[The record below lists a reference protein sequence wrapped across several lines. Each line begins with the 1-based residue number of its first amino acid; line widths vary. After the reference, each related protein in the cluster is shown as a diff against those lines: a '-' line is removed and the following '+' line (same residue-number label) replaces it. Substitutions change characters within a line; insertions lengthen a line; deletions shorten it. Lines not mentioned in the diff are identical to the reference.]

1 MEIYRKCD
9 FAGLGNI
16 LICLTQLVGNCR
28 NISNTI
34 YDNEFGTCIEL
45 DSMYFDVI
53 QDFPEYTSFDKCRI
67 IINEETIKH
76 MYSTLYNIM
85 RPTKFMEEQLRENLY
100 LVEGVTCGINI
111 RRGSFSEDSKQY
123 SDDRSLAPEHMF
135 CNDKGLEKFKK
146 IISDSPGR
154 VYVSSDS
161 PSTKKELKN
170 IFGDKV
176 TMVETEF
183 IHTSID
189 ANHPA
194 NRTLKNY
201 RDVYLVWF
209 LLSMCPRI
217 FITAGLTS
225 DVRSTFGLTAAFY
238 GQVPFE
244 EIMSE

>member
-1 MEIYRKCD
+1 MEIYRKSE

-16 LICLTQLVGNCR
+16 LICLCQLIGNCR
-28 NISNTI
+28 NVSNTI
-34 YDNEFGTCIEL
+34 YDNEFGSCIVL
-45 DSMYFDVI
+45 DSKYFNVI
-53 QDFPEYTSFDKCRI
+53 PDSPEYTSFDKCRI
-67 IINEETIKH
+67 IINEETLKY
-76 MYSTLYNIM
+76 MYNTLQQII
-85 RPTKFMEEQLRENLY
+85 RPTDFMIEQIYANIHLID
-100 LVEGVTCGINI
+100 GVTCGINI
-111 RRGSFSEDSKQY
+111 RRGSYSEDSKQY
-123 SDDRSLAPEHMF
+123 SDDRALAPEHMF

-146 IISDSPGR
+146 IISDSPGK

-170 IFGDKV
+170 IFGDKI

-189 ANHPA
+189 ANHSA

-209 LLSMCPRI
+209 LLSRCPRV
-217 FITAGLTS
+217 FITAGLTN
-225 DVRSTFGLTAAFY
+225 DVRSTYGLTAALY
-238 GQVPFE
+238 GRVPFE

>member
-1 MEIYRKCD
+1 MEIYRKLP

-16 LICLTQLVGNCR
+16 LFNLSFLPGNCR

-34 YDNEFGTCIEL
+34 YDNEFGSCIEL
-45 DSMYFDVI
+45 DSKYFDVI
-53 QDFPEYTSFDKCRI
+53 QDFPEYKSFDKCQI
-67 IINEETIKH
+67 IINLETIDH
-76 MYSTLYNIM
+76 MYKILHQII
-85 RPTKFMEEQLRENLY
+85 RPTIFMKQQIKENFHLID
-100 LVEGVTCGINI
+100 GVTCGINI
-111 RRGSFSEDSKQY
+111 RRGSYSEDSKQY
-123 SDDRSLAPEHMF
+123 SDDRALSSEHMF
-135 CNDKGLEKFKK
+135 CNDNGLEIFKK

-183 IHTSID
+183 IHTSTD

-225 DVRSTFGLTAAFY
+225 EVRSTFGLTAALY
-238 GQVPFE
+238 GQIPFE
-244 EIMSE
+244 EIMSR